1 MLIFDMSFF
10 EFYSAACC
18 KKKACDKQAFQQG
31 FGPSYFDR
39 ALSYITLK
47 KIKSHQTWKSLTDLN
62 LFNQI
67 NIIFHKEKCY
77 DSLGSF

>member
-1 MLIFDMSFF
+1 MTCLFLNFIQLP
-10 EFYSAACC
+10 AA
-18 KKKACDKQAFQQG
+18 KKACQKQAFQQA

-77 DSLGSF
+77 DSLGF